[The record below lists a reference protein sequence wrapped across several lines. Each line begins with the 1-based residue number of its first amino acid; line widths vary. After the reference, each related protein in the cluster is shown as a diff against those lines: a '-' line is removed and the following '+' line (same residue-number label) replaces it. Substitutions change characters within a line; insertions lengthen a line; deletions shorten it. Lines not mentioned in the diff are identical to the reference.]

1 MTKLW
6 HLNLIAAS
14 LLLFKIVVL
23 LVVFSVFPASL
34 RMNVR
39 YNIYLKTLNKEYSNN
54 TWNEYKTKNL
64 TIEMMRFFVNLEGLS
79 SNCLIQDLNWI
90 LKLNIWLLVVCV
102 SVRRVR
108 ILLRYLDGSNF
119 SNLYSNILRNLFFNR
134 LVFNVLGL
142 IIQVRILLPYW
153 FY

>member
-6 HLNLIAAS
+6 HLNLIAAI

-119 SNLYSNILRNLFFNR
+119 SNLYSNSLRNLFFNR

>member
-6 HLNLIAAS
+6 HLNLIAAI